1 MPWLDRGVRDAEKA
15 QIWQTC
21 VMRKTQKKDSG
32 ATETARQEW
41 VANKVPQEPKQHSRP
56 KEIGGPKGAEP
67 TRFGDWERAGRC
79 IDF

>member
-1 MPWLDRGVRDAEKA
+1 
-15 QIWQTC
+15 
-21 VMRKTQKKDSG
+21 MRKTQKEGSEAEKTELQESVDS
-32 ATETARQEW
+32 
-41 VANKVPQEPKQHSRP
+41 KVPQEPEKHSRP

>member
-1 MPWLDRGVRDAEKA
+1 MP
-15 QIWQTC
+15 
-21 VMRKTQKKDSG
+21 KTQKEGSG
-32 ATETARQEW
+32 ATETALQES
-41 VANKVPQEPKQHSRP
+41 VANKVSHEPDTHTKP